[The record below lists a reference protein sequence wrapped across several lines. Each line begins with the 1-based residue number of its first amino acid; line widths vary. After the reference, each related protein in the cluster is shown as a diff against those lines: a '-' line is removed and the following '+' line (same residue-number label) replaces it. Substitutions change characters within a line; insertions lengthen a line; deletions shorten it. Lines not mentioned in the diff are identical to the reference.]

1 MRFSGT
7 VLLISTV
14 PAIHGTTT
22 KNTPSTSQAFQFLPS
37 AYFVCTLSAVD
48 QGSNFTFELLA
59 ELYRL
64 LHIHPI
70 RTSPYY
76 PQMDGLVVCFYQTLK
91 AMLQKTATTE
101 EKDWDKLLPYVL
113 SPYRKVP
120 PGSTGF
126 SPFELLY
133 GWNVQG
139 RLDMLRR
146 DMESKAMK

>member
-1 MRFSGT
+1 MPQD
-7 VLLISTV
+7 VLT
-14 PAIHGTTT
+14 
-22 KNTPSTSQAFQFLPS
+22 
-37 AYFVCTLSAVD
+37 D

-70 RTSPYY
+70 HTSPYY

-139 RLDMLRR
+139 RLDMLQR
-146 DMESKAMK
+146 DMESKAMKCPIFL

>member
-1 MRFSGT
+1 MPQD
-7 VLLISTV
+7 VLT
-14 PAIHGTTT
+14 
-22 KNTPSTSQAFQFLPS
+22 
-37 AYFVCTLSAVD
+37 D

-113 SPYRKVP
+113 SPYKEVP

-139 RLDMLRR
+139 RLDMLQKCSVPFSYDQRKV
-146 DMESKAMK
+146 EEHVLPGAAEPVLSTGEPKEVV